1 MGLGLGK
8 FFKNTFGKVKDYLPA
23 AIGVGVGALTGGT
36 TGALIGGLM
45 GYNAAE
51 GQIAQKKAMDAQI
64 ASAEKIAKMQNAN
77 VAVAGETAPITTAES
92 AEINE
97 MNAAT
102 QKARR
107 FSMSKTNRASGSR
120 FGRTTLG

>member
-1 MGLGLGK
+1 MGFGLGK
-8 FFKNTFGKVKDYLPA
+8 FFKSTFGKVKDYLPV
-23 AIGVGVGALTGGT
+23 AIGAGVGALTGGAS
-36 TGALIGGLM
+36 GALIGGLM
-45 GYNAAE
+45 GYNTAE
-51 GQIAQKKAMDAQI
+51 GQKAQEEAMKAQI

-77 VAVAGETAPITTAES
+77 VAVAGEAPPITTAQQMEVS
-92 AEINE
+92 E

-107 FSMSKTNRASGSR
+107 FSMSRTNRTSGSR